1 MPLGQ
6 RLPPFPPRTP
16 PPPLRSYCTLGGH
29 LHSVRTAGNRRCPK
43 GQANDALSRSLWIVR
58 LNTFHTV
65 RWQAASTSTPGMIWS
80 RRRRGV
86 GRGSSAFSR
95 HFRCR
100 FSVRR
105 ACSLVRSLV
114 PARSFQKGRRR
125 TQLPAPLTRSLAPS
139 RGRQTGLMLC
149 LARPPPR
156 CGHLLPHAHLPSFLP
171 SYLLPEAIP
180 TDLSPFLST
189 LKRSSL
195 RYAVCSTVERDI
207 GGLVS
212 LSLRFSPIPRSR
224 PSHSFSAFFRALVPK
239 P

>member
-171 SYLLPEAIP
+171 
-180 TDLSPFLST
+180 T
-189 LKRSSL
+189 
-195 RYAVCSTVERDI
+195 
-207 GGLVS
+207 
-212 LSLRFSPIPRSR
+212 FSPKRYPPTYL
-224 PSHSFSAFFRALVPK
+224 PSSPL
-239 P
+239 